1 MSGTAARFRVTGMDC
16 SACAAKIEKVAKAQP
31 GVLDV
36 RVSIASGEML
46 LKLGDGSRGLADLES
61 AVSGLGYSLTRLDR
75 SGVDQTSNA
84 SHLAPG
90 YKRALWIVVLLNAGY
105 GTVELAGGL
114 VAGSQAVKAD
124 ALDFIGDGLI
134 SWLGLIAI
142 GWGMSARAKAAYA
155 QGVFLG
161 FLGVGVVAT
170 TIFRVFVLHTPGA
183 ELMGLFGAVALVV
196 NVLAAVALLPYRNGD
211 ANVRAV
217 WLFSRN
223 DAVGNLAVVIAA
235 GLVAWTNS
243 PWPDLVVAAVIAG
256 LFLQS
261 AFVIIRDARRDM
273 DLVASESRAA

>member
-46 LKLGDGSRGLADLES
+46 LKLGEGSRGLADLE
-61 AVSGLGYSLTRLDR
+61 

-261 AFVIIRDARRDM
+261 AFFIIRDARRDM